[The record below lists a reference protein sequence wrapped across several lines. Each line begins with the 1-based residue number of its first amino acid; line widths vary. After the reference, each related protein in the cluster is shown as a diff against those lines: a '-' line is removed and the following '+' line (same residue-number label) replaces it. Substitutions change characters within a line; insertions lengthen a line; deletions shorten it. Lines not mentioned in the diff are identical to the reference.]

1 MKRMNLTNK
10 TAVINPEYKH
20 PTSFVQKR
28 LNKQLKFTNLK
39 ISNKINSKTLI
50 TSRKDTR
57 NTYQ

>member
-1 MKRMNLTNK
+1 MNRMNLTNK
-10 TAVINPEYKH
+10 TAVINPEYKP